1 MRGRFAFLA
10 PTRHFEA
17 THKAPSRNHLAVR
30 PITPQALSLR
40 SRLSALCLALFAW
53 SCGGTEDTPA
63 SGELGYANVALDIPN
78 GAYIERVDYVVR
90 FTFLE
95 STPPTPT
102 IEKAFSSVMSRGE
115 LIAILPCRTGP
126 SGEGLNQVDI
136 TAKVWVRGR
145 AEPFDAAASGVY
157 TCVRNADTLV
167 NVVLNV
173 IAPLDTGFADLD
185 LLVAG
190 TLCSGKVDKKYDG
203 YLGVCPQASCG
214 RADEVFIFAN
224 DCETIQ
230 ADEPT
235 YWLCGD
241 QADWTVS
248 GTMANAYFPTPD
260 RDGSWTFGV
269 IALDVFRMLQ
279 ADPTLTDP
287 AGFVTVWSGVSASR
301 AYIERR
307 QGANVRQENAPL
319 MYEFAAELT
328 LAPAVVGQPT
338 PKLLLLVEQVGLGAR
353 VSWQQRFGRC
363 DVPVDGVTLYPGMKV
378 IDARRDGA
386 GAVKLMLGRA
396 DIGLAESTARCEA
409 SWTTTEPARPTITC
423 GAPTPLLP

>member
-1 MRGRFAFLA
+1 MASGSTSD
-10 PTRHFEA
+10 PQ
-17 THKAPSRNHLAVR
+17 APSRTLLAFRASQPNLHRRLLV
-30 PITPQALSLR
+30 TALV
-40 SRLSALCLALFAW
+40 LSALAT
-53 SCGGTEDTPA
+53 SCGSSEEPVTGK
-63 SGELGYANVALDIPN
+63 ELGFANVALDIPN
-78 GAYIERVDYVVR
+78 GAYIERVDYLVR

-95 STPPTPT
+95 TDPPTPT
-102 IEKAFSSVMSRGE
+102 IEKAYSSVMSRGE
-115 LIAILPCRTGP
+115 LVAILPCRTGP
-126 SGEGLNQVDI
+126 NGEGLNQVDV

-173 IAPLDTGFADLD
+173 ILPLDGGFGDLD

-214 RADEVFIFAN
+214 RADEVFVFAN
-224 DCETIQ
+224 DCDTIQ

-235 YWLCGD
+235 YWVCGD
-241 QADWTVS
+241 QADWTIS
-248 GTMANAYFPTPD
+248 GSMANAFFPTPE

-269 IALDVFRMLQ
+269 IALDVFQMLQ

-287 AGFVTVWSGVSASR
+287 SGFITVWSGVSASR

-307 QGANVRQENAPL
+307 QGTNVRRENAPL

-328 LAPAVVGQPT
+328 LAPQTAGLPS
-338 PKLLLLVEQVGLGAR
+338 PKLLLLAEQVGLGAR
-353 VSWQQRFGRC
+353 LSWQQRFGTC
-363 DVPVDGVTLYPGMKV
+363 DVPVEGVALYPGMKV
-378 IDARRDGA
+378 VDMRRDGSS
-386 GAVKLMLGRA
+386 AVTLMLGRA

-409 SWTTTEPARPTITC
+409 GWTTTEPARPTITC
-423 GAPTPLLP
+423 GAPAPLIP

>member
-1 MRGRFAFLA
+1 M
-10 PTRHFEA
+10 A
-17 THKAPSRNHLAVR
+17 TSASQPHRPSRHLVMVLLWASFGAACGSSDE
-30 PITPQALSLR
+30 PI
-40 SRLSALCLALFAW
+40 
-53 SCGGTEDTPA
+53 
-63 SGELGYANVALDIPN
+63 SGQELGYANVALDIPN
-78 GAYIERVDYVVR
+78 GAYIERVDYLVR

-95 STPPTPT
+95 SDPPTPT
-102 IEKAFSSVMSRGE
+102 IEKAYSSVMNRGE
-115 LIAILPCRTGP
+115 LVAILPCRTGP

-173 IAPLDTGFADLD
+173 ILPLDGGFADLD

-214 RADEVFIFAN
+214 RGDEVFIFAN
-224 DCETIQ
+224 KCDTIQ
-230 ADEPT
+230 AEEPT

-248 GTMANAYFPTPD
+248 GTMANAFFPTPD

-269 IALDVFRMLQ
+269 IALDVFQMLQ

-287 AGFVTVWSGVSASR
+287 AGFITVWSGVSASR

-307 QGANVRQENAPL
+307 QGTNVRQENAPL

-328 LAPAVVGQPT
+328 LAPQTVGLPS
-338 PKLLLLVEQVGLGAR
+338 PKLLILVEQVGLGAR
-353 VSWQQRFGRC
+353 LSWQQRFGTC
-363 DVPVDGVTLYPGMKV
+363 DVPVEGVALYPGLKV
-378 IDARRDGA
+378 IDMRRDGSS
-386 GAVKLMLGRA
+386 AVTLMLGRA
-396 DIGLAESTARCEA
+396 DIGLADSIARCEA
-409 SWTTTEPARPTITC
+409 GWTSAEPPRPTITC

>member
-1 MRGRFAFLA
+1 MTEPARESRATPGTRLTEWSIVNAFAALSVCLA
-10 PTRHFEA
+10 P
-17 THKAPSRNHLAVR
+17 LA
-30 PITPQALSLR
+30 AGG
-40 SRLSALCLALFAW
+40 
-53 SCGGTEDTPA
+53 CGAQDTPT

-95 STPPTPT
+95 SDPPTPT
-102 IEKAFSSVMSRGE
+102 IEKTFSTVMNRGE
-115 LIAILPCRTGP
+115 LVAILPCRTGP
-126 SGEGLNQVDI
+126 RGEGLNQVDI

-173 IAPLDTGFADLD
+173 IAPLDAGFADLD

-190 TLCSGKVDKKYDG
+190 TLCAGKVDKKYDG

-214 RADEVFIFAN
+214 RSDEVFLFAN
-224 DCETIQ
+224 DCKSIQ
-230 ADEPT
+230 AAEPT

-248 GTMANAYFPTPD
+248 GTMANAFFPLPD
-260 RDGSWTFGV
+260 RDGAWTFGV
-269 IALDVFRMLQ
+269 IALDVFQMLQ

-287 AGFVTVWSGVSASR
+287 LGFVTVWSGVSASR

-307 QGANVRQENAPL
+307 QGAVVRSENAPL

-328 LAPAVVGQPT
+328 LAPQVPGQPS
-338 PKLLLLVEQVGLGAR
+338 PKVLALVEQVGLGAR
-353 VSWQQRFGRC
+353 ISWQSRFGRC
-363 DVPVDGVTLYPGMKV
+363 DEPADGVALYPGLKV
-378 IDARRDGA
+378 IDMRRDGA
-386 GAVKLMLGRA
+386 AAVTLMLGRA
-396 DIGLAESTARCEA
+396 DVGLATSTARCEVG
-409 SWTTTEPARPTITC
+409 WTQTQPARPMLTC
-423 GAPTPLLP
+423 GAPVPLLP